1 MLAFIVVFPGMVARS
16 LYEAC
21 IRGDSKDGPWCSA
34 NLGNAQAADKAYP
47 LLVVNEFPTGVKGI
61 MVASFLAAMMSSLSS
76 VFNSASTIVTYDI
89 YLRFFSAAG
98 RVLASIYIT
107 NLMPANE

>member
-1 MLAFIVVFPGMVARS
+1 MVARS

-21 IRGDSKDGPWCSA
+21 ILDDSKHAAWCST
-34 NLGNAQAADKAYP
+34 NLGDTQAADKAYP

-89 YLRFFSAAG
+89 YIRFFSATG
-98 RVLASIYIT
+98 RFSDYCT
-107 NLMPANE
+107 PRSMCQC